1 MANHKFDLRHKETV
15 HRITRRSKCWNP
27 LKKSEL
33 RKDQIVRTLSFA
45 GKFDRDPF
53 YPIPAGQKKRG
64 PGPVKHHRNPVFP
77 VFLYSASESIS
88 RCLAWRICLISRRL
102 RMPEQRIRLYPSM
115 IRWIATIADLT
126 GQAADPGLHRCKTR
140 SPPFPACL
148 CAGYRPWCRNGATG
162 LHTGR

>member
-77 VFLYSASESIS
+77 VFFVLGQRVDQPLSG
-88 RCLAWRICLISRRL
+88 LAHLFDI
-102 RMPEQRIRLYPSM
+102 QT
-115 IRWIATIADLT
+115 AQDA
-126 GQAADPGLHRCKTR
+126 
-140 SPPFPACL
+140 
-148 CAGYRPWCRNGATG
+148 GATDQVVSVYDQMDRHYCG
-162 LHTGR
+162 FNRPSSRSRSSSL